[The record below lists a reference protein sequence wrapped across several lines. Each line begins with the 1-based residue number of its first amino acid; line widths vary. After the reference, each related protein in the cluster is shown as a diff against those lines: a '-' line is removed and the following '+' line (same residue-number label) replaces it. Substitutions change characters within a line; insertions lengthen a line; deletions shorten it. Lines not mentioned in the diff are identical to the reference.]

1 MASAVDT
8 IHEARNRLISTQA
21 GLSQVENAL
30 DNLIRY
36 VNAPL
41 ITIRRAREL
50 TIESVGMLGA
60 SHQGEQL
67 ALRSFKVTEQL
78 QLLMQALHNLKD
90 TVEDM
95 QLEVTDLRERT
106 ERWEGDLRG

>member
-8 IHEARNRLISTQA
+8 IHEAGNRLISTQA
-21 GLSQVENAL
+21 GLDQVSNAL

-41 ITIRRAREL
+41 ITTRRAREL
-50 TIESVGMLGA
+50 VIESIGMLGA

-67 ALRSFKVTEQL
+67 ALRSFNVTEQL

-90 TVEDM
+90 TVEDV
-95 QLEVTDLRERT
+95 QLEVTDLKERT